1 MIFHFGSFALGY
13 AAGLGTAAVA
23 PRLRRLGV
31 SLATVAFRVVDGFAV
46 RAARKREDLEDMLA
60 EARAR
65 ARAQRGEENGTGT
78 NPPANPSS

>member
-1 MIFHFGSFALGY
+1 MTFHFGSFAIGY

-46 RAARKREDLEDMLA
+46 RAARKREDLEDILA

-65 ARAQRGEENGTGT
+65 ARTHRGDDDTAG
-78 NPPANPSS
+78 NPSAGQSS